1 MKNVFSKPLT
11 FKEQSNIN
19 KVLLWLN
26 FILLIC
32 ALVMK
37 WFGIYAD
44 FNSSSIFFLGMF
56 LINAA
61 FTFKDVKKRD
71 LRTVLLAATIV
82 GDAMYV
88 IPLFFLLGRA
98 FMQNL

>member
-44 FNSSSIFFLGMF
+44 FNSG
-56 LINAA
+56 AA
-61 FTFKDVKKRD
+61 IVLAMGCIGDLSFDSMKKRD
-71 LRTVLLAATIV
+71 LRTVYLATSIIVDATYVLL
-82 GDAMYV
+82 
-88 IPLFFLLGRA
+88 LFFLLGRT

>member
-1 MKNVFSKPLT
+1 MKNIFSKPLT
-11 FKEQSNIN
+11 FEEQSNIN

-37 WFGIYAD
+37 WFGFYAD
-44 FNSSSIFFLGMF
+44 FNFGSAIFLGMF
-56 LINAA
+56 FINTIN
-61 FTFKDVKKRD
+61 FDSLKKRD
-71 LRTVLLAATIV
+71 LRTVLLAISII

-98 FMQNL
+98 FMRNL